1 MDIFEL
7 RNFLN
12 KCRQIEQ
19 KTERENPDPSNS
31 TFFRMNEMIIN
42 FFVGKIEQELDGRTE
57 PGAIDFKIFILE
69 RYFFSLSTKKD
80 NKEIQKRYFALIR
93 KYLRNETEDI
103 GANKFFLMFSHYEKI
118 SEQYYRTLNEI
129 LIFLNDNIQRI
140 NEIWDINI
148 NFKPERNKIKNSL
161 ELLYAYANPIISYC
175 RKFYANKNEKHDN
188 SNISSEVLQEFY
200 KQEKNLIDNMGKM
213 LSFFKKVKEE
223 TIDDYSERCESL
235 DCVRFVKA
243 DYSLNEL
250 EQYDKLSY
258 ELLQQYSV
266 VSFGVD
272 RKNNRYEIC
281 VETNDYNE
289 VVHEVNKMGLGDIIH
304 VKSSGKALLCS
315 TPIIGGYRIDKVN
328 NTGSFTACIGGY
340 YNGQEALLTA
350 GHNNEGS
357 PNFYRSGSLIGS
369 VTMQRCNTVANN
381 TSISAYGDFAVIALN
396 SNYNGTNTIQSSS
409 GTVVSITG
417 TFSSVPVGTTIFKYG
432 YSTGHSW
439 GIVSMVNETVVSY
452 GNLYQYTVRGLTR
465 SVMQN
470 ATQTN
475 AINYG
480 DSGGPVY
487 INDGTYKL
495 QGSVQGFQLPQNG
508 GVNSVMRSSP
518 IYYTVQAGF
527 TPKTY

>member
-1 MDIFEL
+1 MKRKLLKILVSVVAVGVLIFC
-7 RNFLN
+7 NSYS
-12 KCRQIEQ
+12 
-19 KTERENPDPSNS
+19 ER
-31 TFFRMNEMIIN
+31 
-42 FFVGKIEQELDGRTE
+42 
-57 PGAIDFKIFILE
+57 A
-69 RYFFSLSTKKD
+69 
-80 NKEIQKRYFALIR
+80 FASQN
-93 KYLRNETEDI
+93 NETGDI
-103 GANKFFLMFSHYEKI
+103 PIEIVNKARS
-118 SEQYYRTLNEI
+118 
-129 LIFLNDNIQRI
+129 
-140 NEIWDINI
+140 
-148 NFKPERNKIKNSL
+148 
-161 ELLYAYANPIISYC
+161 
-175 RKFYANKNEKHDN
+175 
-188 SNISSEVLQEFY
+188 
-200 KQEKNLIDNMGKM
+200 QEKALKAYSQLWN
-213 LSFFKKVKEE
+213 SFTKDEDGMVIYPEEYGGEYIENDCLYIELTDISEE

-417 TFSSVPVGTTIFKYG
+417 TFSSAPVGTTIFKYG